1 MDEFKRTAR
10 RDMHGREARV
20 CVCARGA
27 VGWTVLPTKSGVRY
41 FPSIQKLASRARRP
55 PAEPRRLPHP
65 PGTGLAAPV
74 GLRRLAH
81 RALVAQP

>member
-1 MDEFKRTAR
+1 M
-10 RDMHGREARV
+10 

-27 VGWTVLPTKSGVRY
+27 VGWTALPTKSGVRY
-41 FPSIQKLASRARRP
+41 FPSIQKLASKARR
-55 PAEPRRLPHP
+55 AGRRPTASPPHP